1 MTFTSD
7 RITPTKPCL
16 WEERFVIENLPPWIY
31 TDNQQPSSLKE
42 CEAKISSLEY
52 TLRDIDLQIDIRE
65 LELRTGNSRHQS
77 SFDYEKWKVQAL
89 KAKQTQYYLLNAY
102 KFWYIKNKRE
112 SYAEDNQSTKET
124 LNSLIKLLIEDP
136 HDFEEKAT
144 SLLIL

>member
-1 MTFTSD
+1 MTFTSE
-7 RITPTKPCL
+7 RTSSTKACL
-16 WEERFVIENLPPWIY
+16 WDERFVIENLPPWIY
-31 TDNQQPSSLKE
+31 TDNHQPSSLQE

-77 SFDYEKWKVQAL
+77 NFDYEKWKVQAL

-112 SYAEDNQSTKET
+112 NAGEVDQSTREI
-124 LNSLIKLLIEDP
+124 LNSLIKLLIDDP
-136 HDFEEKAT
+136 HDFEERAK
-144 SLLIL
+144 SLLSL

>member
-1 MTFTSD
+1 MTFTSE
-7 RITPTKPCL
+7 RPSSTKACL
-16 WEERFVIENLPPWIY
+16 WDERFVIENLPPWIY
-31 TDNQQPSSLKE
+31 TDNHQPSSLRE

-77 SFDYEKWKVQAL
+77 NFDYEKWKVQAL

-112 SYAEDNQSTKET
+112 NAGEGDQSTRDI
-124 LNSLIKLLIEDP
+124 LNSLIKLLVDDP
-136 HDFEEKAT
+136 HDFEERAK
-144 SLLIL
+144 SLLSL